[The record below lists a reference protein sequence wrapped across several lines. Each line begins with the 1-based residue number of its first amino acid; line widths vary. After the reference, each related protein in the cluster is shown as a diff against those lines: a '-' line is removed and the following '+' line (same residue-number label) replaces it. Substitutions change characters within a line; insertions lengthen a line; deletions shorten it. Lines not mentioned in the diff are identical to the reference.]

1 MEAKRLSNTSDYGDM
16 RAAVAQLVEHHAVN
30 VVVPGSSPGGGV
42 FYREQDDERS
52 EESVSGENANPP
64 GLGQTSHSPGTVEQ
78 REAACPDCLGEFESW
93 RWRVSLDVGL

>member
-1 MEAKRLSNTSDYGDM
+1 
-16 RAAVAQLVEHHAVN
+16 
-30 VVVPGSSPGGGV
+30 
-42 FYREQDDERS
+42 
-52 EESVSGENANPP
+52 VSGENANPP